1 MNKIAA
7 LSNDIHNEALAA
19 EIEDD
24 FIKIAAYNPAFAI
37 AREQVAIRKLAAE
50 VEALADAEGIP
61 PEQAADA
68 LDASIANDPEAQA
81 ELADEIDGEALID
94 LAGAEGEADDLMAG
108 LDEAA
113 AQASEMT
120 GEDVTPEDIV
130 SAVSDVVDQAEQL
143 GVSPEELLSVAAE

>member
-1 MNKIAA
+1 MT
-7 LSNDIHNEALAA
+7 
-19 EIEDD
+19 
-24 FIKIAAYNPAFAI
+24 
-37 AREQVAIRKLAAE
+37 
-50 VEALADAEGIP
+50 
-61 PEQAADA
+61 
-68 LDASIANDPEAQA
+68 
-81 ELADEIDGEALID
+81 D

-113 AQASEMT
+113 AQAYEMT